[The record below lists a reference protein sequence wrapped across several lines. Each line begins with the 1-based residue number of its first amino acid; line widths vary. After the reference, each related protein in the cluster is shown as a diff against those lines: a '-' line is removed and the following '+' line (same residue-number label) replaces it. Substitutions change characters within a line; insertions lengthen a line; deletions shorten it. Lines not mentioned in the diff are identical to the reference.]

1 MFVLPAVPLHAM
13 GYFLEVRD
21 VVIPSLVCG
30 SNLFYPL
37 PFFARGIAGVPFA
50 PCLCPMARASGPR
63 KRSSA
68 TAAASGGAEAARPT
82 GVLEQA
88 EGGKRARTQLKRRS
102 SSEQVSRAI
111 DQHFP
116 EASLQQ
122 IESTKVEGQTLR
134 EVLKH
139 DIKAKG
145 AGRLGAT
152 YWQQVA
158 QKFKF
163 GDFVSQLQVKDKQDA
178 VGSDLLHAIGLAS
191 DTNSSTRS
199 AEQLR
204 ALLQHRADINQREFV
219 GLMIASSKFHSGG
232 LARATVDNIY
242 IDVLKCVARP
252 LGQNPSTK
260 RLRPLRSSTLKEYP
274 YRVRPLKSS
283 TLREFDPCRARPPED
298 PDP

>member
-13 GYFLEVRD
+13 DYFLEVRD

-122 IESTKVEGQTLR
+122 IESTKVEGQTL
-134 EVLKH
+134 
-139 DIKAKG
+139 
-145 AGRLGAT
+145 
-152 YWQQVA
+152 
-158 QKFKF
+158 
-163 GDFVSQLQVKDKQDA
+163 
-178 VGSDLLHAIGLAS
+178 
-191 DTNSSTRS
+191 
-199 AEQLR
+199 
-204 ALLQHRADINQREFV
+204 
-219 GLMIASSKFHSGG
+219 
-232 LARATVDNIY
+232 
-242 IDVLKCVARP
+242 C
-252 LGQNPSTK
+252 
-260 RLRPLRSSTLKEYP
+260 
-274 YRVRPLKSS
+274 KS
-283 TLREFDPCRARPPED
+283 
-298 PDP
+298 

>member
-1 MFVLPAVPLHAM
+1 
-13 GYFLEVRD
+13 
-21 VVIPSLVCG
+21 
-30 SNLFYPL
+30 
-37 PFFARGIAGVPFA
+37 
-50 PCLCPMARASGPR
+50 MARASGPR

-134 EVLKH
+134 EVLEQ
-139 DIKAKG
+139 DIRAKG

-158 QKFKF
+158 QKFNL
-163 GDFVSQLQVKDKQDA
+163 GDFV
-178 VGSDLLHAIGLAS
+178 
-191 DTNSSTRS
+191 
-199 AEQLR
+199 
-204 ALLQHRADINQREFV
+204 
-219 GLMIASSKFHSGG
+219 
-232 LARATVDNIY
+232 
-242 IDVLKCVARP
+242 
-252 LGQNPSTK
+252 
-260 RLRPLRSSTLKEYP
+260 
-274 YRVRPLKSS
+274 
-283 TLREFDPCRARPPED
+283 
-298 PDP
+298 